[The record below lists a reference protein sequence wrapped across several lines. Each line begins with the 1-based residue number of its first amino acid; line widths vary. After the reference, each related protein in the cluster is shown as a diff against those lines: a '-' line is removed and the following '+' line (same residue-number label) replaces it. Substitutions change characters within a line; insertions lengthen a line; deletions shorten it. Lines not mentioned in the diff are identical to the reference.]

1 MLVTLMALEIER
13 KFLVVSDD
21 WRAHVERSV
30 DYRQGYLAHT
40 GLVSVRIRIAG
51 DQANIN
57 LKSAGL
63 KIQRDEFEYAIP
75 IDDARQLLRMC
86 SGAVIDK
93 TRHFV
98 RHGRHLWEIDVF
110 AGANTGLIIAEIELD
125 SVEET
130 IDRPQWL
137 GMEVSSDPRY
147 YNVYLADHPY
157 AEWSVKPDPVST

>member
-1 MLVTLMALEIER
+1 MALEIER

-21 WRAHVERSV
+21 WRVQVERSA
-30 DYRQGYLAHT
+30 DYRQAYLAHN

-51 DQANIN
+51 DKANIN

-63 KIQRDEFEYAIP
+63 EIQRDEFEYAIP
-75 IDDARQLLRMC
+75 IDDARQLLHLC

-98 RHGRHLWEIDVF
+98 RHERHLWEIDVF
-110 AGANTGLIIAEIELD
+110 AGANAGLIIAEIELD
-125 SVEET
+125 SAEESF
-130 IDRPQWL
+130 DRPQWL
-137 GMEVSSDPRY
+137 GIEVSGDPRY

-157 AEWSVKPDPVST
+157 AEWSVKPDPAST